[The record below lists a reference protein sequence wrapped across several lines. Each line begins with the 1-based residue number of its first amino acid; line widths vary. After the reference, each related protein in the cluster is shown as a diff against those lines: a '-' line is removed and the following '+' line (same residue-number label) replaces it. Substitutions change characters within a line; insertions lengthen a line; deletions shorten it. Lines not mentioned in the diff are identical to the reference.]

1 MRSKKLMF
9 PNKNKLPEETPEEK
23 AERNARLDEEDARI
37 QKHIDLLKE
46 EERLEKEKAERAKK
60 THRRLTQAQ
69 IKRQVK
75 KQQAMA
81 MRMRNIPIDQISM
94 KLGISQATTYELIR
108 EAVSEMPEE
117 AADDLKKLLAR
128 TIIQLIGNFEQVANE
143 GGTKEA
149 EVMLKAISQMMKLA
163 GLNVQRRQVE
173 QTNMEV
179 GSISGGIDVADLNLD
194 LETKKKLLQ
203 AIRDN
208 EKLKQPVKDKPVTED
223 ENEDADITD
232 EDGDSV

>member
-23 AERNARLDEEDARI
+23 AARNARLDEEDARI

-208 EKLKQPVKDKPVTED
+208 EKLKQSVTDKPVTED